1 MSIRNY
7 PSSLVW
13 AFFKRHFLDDSQFG
27 TMYKTTQSSQ
37 SYIEFNELKNEIIFH
52 DFDKFFCYSWL
63 QHRYLS
69 KRESRRS
76 KIRDI
81 LESTK
86 TIICFRWERYF
97 TMVIVDSLLR
107 HFCWSRD
114 KINSHLSQTIGVKL
128 WLKLNGPIWKIRQ
141 SKNSEIDVLKLSKR
155 RQSFTHP
162 KNVLNDRPII
172 F

>member
-27 TMYKTTQSSQ
+27 TMYKTTKSSQ
-37 SYIEFNELKNEIIFH
+37 SYIEFIELKNEIIFH

-76 KIRDI
+76 KIWDI

-86 TIICFRWERYF
+86 TIICCRWERYF

-107 HFCWSRD
+107 QFLLVTGQNKQSFESNDW
-114 KINSHLSQTIGVKL
+114 SQTLTQVERSYMENKAVEKC
-128 WLKLNGPIWKIRQ
+128 WNWR
-141 SKNSEIDVLKLSKR
+141 SETLQAKTIV
-155 RQSFTHP
+155 HP
-162 KNVLNDRPII
+162 P
-172 F
+172 